1 MEFWLGTLV
10 LMGFPMK
17 GRAGWSC
24 STRAVATGIATTSDG
39 ARRAEPITSDES
51 SEHTVNAI

>member
-24 STRAVATGIATTSDG
+24 STRAVAAGIATTSDG
-39 ARRAEPITSDES
+39 LQDLRRLFAVGAVTD
-51 SEHTVNAI
+51 NCAD

>member
-17 GRAGWSC
+17 GRAGCCLTS
-24 STRAVATGIATTSDG
+24 AVAAGIATTSDG
-39 ARRAEPITSDES
+39 ARRAQPITSDES